1 MVKVLGIDPGS
12 NHSGWALINSE
23 LQILKAGVF
32 HTPKDFKGL
41 EAATYQMTRLYE
53 IIVGLAP
60 DYVGI
65 EMFYP
70 RGPRVGGVGTM
81 NLIGALWWMAITT
94 RSPSSTPFAV
104 TPSAWK
110 RTIDVPMLFGQ
121 QLEDYKWTQHTMDA
135 LGIAAYTLGK
145 AVK

>member
-12 NHSGWALINSE
+12 NHSGWALINADY
-23 LQILKAGVF
+23 QILKAGVF

-41 EAATYQMTRLYE
+41 AAAEYQMTRLYE
-53 IIVGLAP
+53 IIVGVAP
-60 DYVGI
+60 EYVGI

-81 NLIGALWWMAITT
+81 NLIGALWWMAKKDIMGA
-94 RSPSSTPFAV
+94 PVAV

-110 RTIDVPMLFGQ
+110 RTIDVPMIFGQ
-121 QLEDYKWTQHTMDA
+121 QLDDYKWTQHTMDA

-145 AVK
+145 GTK